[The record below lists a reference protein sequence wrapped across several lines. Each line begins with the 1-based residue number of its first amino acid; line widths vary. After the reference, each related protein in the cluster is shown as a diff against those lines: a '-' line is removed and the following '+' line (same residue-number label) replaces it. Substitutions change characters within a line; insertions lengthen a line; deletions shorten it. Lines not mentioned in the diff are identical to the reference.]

1 MCLLVTKVSIKSF
14 TIERPLEYLSPN
26 IPMLINKVS
35 RYILVLICLL
45 IVTEAKLAWLKQ
57 PWSFSSEKQQG
68 AASDKVFP
76 NIAVSEI

>member
-1 MCLLVTKVSIKSF
+1 MKLTLIANWLL
-14 TIERPLEYLSPN
+14 LLAYLLLLSWTTTAEH
-26 IPMLINKVS
+26 
-35 RYILVLICLL
+35 ILVLICLL